1 MSKSR
6 IMAIAESVK
15 QSTKSIVPGA
25 FLSDVKTMT
34 RDQMTSV
41 VNQIAN
47 DTFKPERARLS
58 ESANLG
64 TNAGVVAKS
73 KLSLNSEMKKEYVA
87 RAENLLMHTIQSTGA
102 QSTAVSPVNQAGAVS
117 LVGGIIDE
125 AYNKFMTTEAT
136 RAPEYLRTYT
146 IPLVIDH
153 MGNVYDLI
161 ALQSDSETLEKV
173 AGASTISVLQ
183 KVDFKGKVN
192 VVGNLVDLTNQA
204 LAAAS
209 PSALPINSPRNF
221 VSRGIKI
228 TEVTYNGKAYPQ
240 EWESLG
246 VQSQNGQ
253 NNTDVAIISL
263 SLNDISA
270 NGGSKVTLL
279 GKVTQDGTV
288 ELLTN
293 DAKLTDV
300 TIKYYLPPI
309 DQQAPFTVSR
319 KSTKYVKVINE
330 TARAQTT
337 LNTTITED
345 HKYFTGED
353 LVERF
358 NTDVMITVNAQK
370 DNYAIKTIRTAIAEL
385 KAAEEAKKAAGA
397 NYVNTETMV
406 TARSTYAERTVDTN
420 TQSNGNQNVYA
431 GYNVSLANALYNVA
445 SDMNVTLNPTEA
457 RFAIAT
463 SIHAFQRIN
472 TAGNETQTRFNLVGD
487 MAEDGIAGFKVNHA
501 YQLNRAIVGGYD
513 TVVVASN
520 RLKHTTDKTKEV
532 TLTDLNGNPKV
543 NPLDPTKVLKG
554 IANVY
559 EYLVLTRFEQSQD
572 SFVFVNGLEVFE
584 EGTGMSSAEQ
594 SKSVNYSGRY
604 TIATLNKVAGLVTL
618 IERPEETL

>member
-228 TEVTYNGKAYPQ
+228 TEVTYDGKAYPQ

-279 GKVTQDGTV
+279 GKVTQDGTI

-300 TIKYYLPPI
+300 TVKYYLPPI

-554 IANVY
+554 IAKVY
-559 EYLVLTRFEQSQD
+559 EYLVLTKFEQSQD

>member
-161 ALQSDSETLEKV
+161 ALQSDSEKLEKV

-183 KVDFKGKVN
+183 KVKFGGKVN

-279 GKVTQDGTV
+279 GKVTQDGTI

-293 DAKLTDV
+293 DVKLTDV

-385 KAAEEAKKAAGA
+385 KAAEKAKKAAGA

-420 TQSNGNQNVYA
+420 TQSNGNQNIYA

-520 RLKHTTDKTKEV
+520 RLKHTTDKTKKV

-543 NPLDPTKVLKG
+543 DPLDPTKVLKG
-554 IANVY
+554 IAKVY
-559 EYLVLTRFEQSQD
+559 EYLVLTKFEQSQD

>member
-6 IMAIAESVK
+6 ILAIAESVK

-161 ALQSDSETLEKV
+161 ALQADSKTLEKV

-183 KVDFKGKVN
+183 KVSFGGKVN

-204 LAAAS
+204 LALAS

-228 TEVTYNGKAYPQ
+228 TEVTYDGKVYPQ

-293 DAKLTDV
+293 DVKLTDV

-385 KAAEEAKKAAGA
+385 KAAEKAKKAAGA

-420 TQSNGNQNVYA
+420 TQSNGNQNIYA

-445 SDMNVTLNPTEA
+445 SDMNVALNPTEA

-520 RLKHTTDKTKEV
+520 RLKHTTDKTKKV

-543 NPLDPTKVLKG
+543 DPLAPTKVLTG

-559 EYLVLTRFEQSQD
+559 EYLVLTKFEQSQD
-572 SFVFVNGLEVFE
+572 SFVFVNGLEVFD

>member
-161 ALQSDSETLEKV
+161 ALQADSETLEKV

-183 KVDFKGKVN
+183 KVKFGGKVN

-228 TEVTYNGKAYPQ
+228 TEVTYDGKAYPQ

-279 GKVTQDGTV
+279 GKVTQDGTI

-293 DAKLTDV
+293 DVKLTDV

-385 KAAEEAKKAAGA
+385 KAAEKAKKAAGA

-406 TARSTYAERTVDTN
+406 TARSSYAERTVDTN
-420 TQSNGNQNVYA
+420 TQSNGNQNIYA

-445 SDMNVTLNPTEA
+445 SDMNVKLNPTEA

-520 RLKHTTDKTKEV
+520 RLKNTTDKTKEV

-543 NPLDPTKVLKG
+543 DPLAPTKVLKG

-559 EYLVLTRFEQSQD
+559 EYLVLTKFEQSQD

>member
-183 KVDFKGKVN
+183 KVAFGGKVN

-228 TEVTYNGKAYPQ
+228 TEVTYDGKAYPQ

-279 GKVTQDGTV
+279 GKVTQDGTI

-293 DAKLTDV
+293 DVKLTDV

-319 KSTKYVKVINE
+319 KSTKYVKFINE

-385 KAAEEAKKAAGA
+385 KAAEKAKKAAGA

-420 TQSNGNQNVYA
+420 TQSNGNQNIYA

-520 RLKHTTDKTKEV
+520 RLKHTTDKTKKV

-543 NPLDPTKVLKG
+543 DPLDPTKVLKG
-554 IANVY
+554 IAKVY
-559 EYLVLTRFEQSQD
+559 EYLVLTKFEQSQD

>member
-161 ALQSDSETLEKV
+161 ALQSDSKKLEKV

-183 KVDFKGKVN
+183 KVAFGGKVN

-228 TEVTYNGKAYPQ
+228 TEVTYDGKAYPQ

-293 DAKLTDV
+293 DVKLTDV

-358 NTDVMITVNAQK
+358 NTDIMITVNAQK

-420 TQSNGNQNVYA
+420 TQSNGNQNIYA

-520 RLKHTTDKTKEV
+520 RLKHTTDKTKKV

-543 NPLDPTKVLKG
+543 DPLDPTKVLKG
-554 IANVY
+554 IAKVY
-559 EYLVLTRFEQSQD
+559 EYLVLTKFEQSQD

>member
-161 ALQSDSETLEKV
+161 ALQSDSKKLEKV

-183 KVDFKGKVN
+183 KVKFGGKVN

-228 TEVTYNGKAYPQ
+228 TEVTYDGKAYPQ

-279 GKVTQDGTV
+279 GKVTQDGTI

-293 DAKLTDV
+293 DVKLTDV

-420 TQSNGNQNVYA
+420 TQSNGNQNIYA

-554 IANVY
+554 IAKVY
-559 EYLVLTRFEQSQD
+559 EYLVLTKFEQSQD

>member
-183 KVDFKGKVN
+183 KVAFGGKVN

-228 TEVTYNGKAYPQ
+228 TEVTYDGKAYPQ

-279 GKVTQDGTV
+279 GKVTQDGTI

-293 DAKLTDV
+293 DVKLTDV

-358 NTDVMITVNAQK
+358 NTDIMITVNAQK

-420 TQSNGNQNVYA
+420 TQSNGNQNIYA

-520 RLKHTTDKTKEV
+520 RLKHTTDKTKKV

-543 NPLDPTKVLKG
+543 DPLDPTKVLKG
-554 IANVY
+554 IAKVY
-559 EYLVLTRFEQSQD
+559 EYLVLTKFEQSQD

>member
-6 IMAIAESVK
+6 ILAIAESVK

-136 RAPEYLRTYT
+136 RTPEYLRTYT

-161 ALQSDSETLEKV
+161 ALQSDSKTLEKV

-192 VVGNLVDLTNQA
+192 VVGNLVDLTNAA

-228 TEVTYNGKAYPQ
+228 TEVTYDGKAYPQ

-293 DAKLTDV
+293 DVKLTDV

-420 TQSNGNQNVYA
+420 TQSNGNQNIYA

-520 RLKHTTDKTKEV
+520 RLKHTTDKTKKV

-543 NPLDPTKVLKG
+543 DPLDPTKVLQG

-559 EYLVLTRFEQSQD
+559 EYLVLTKFEQSQD

>member
-183 KVDFKGKVN
+183 KVAFGGKVN

-228 TEVTYNGKAYPQ
+228 TEVTYDGKAYPQ

-293 DAKLTDV
+293 DVKLTDV

-420 TQSNGNQNVYA
+420 TQSNGNQNIYA

-520 RLKHTTDKTKEV
+520 RLKHTTDKTKKV

-543 NPLDPTKVLKG
+543 DPLDPTKVLKG
-554 IANVY
+554 IAKVY
-559 EYLVLTRFEQSQD
+559 EYLVLTKFEQSQD

>member
-279 GKVTQDGTV
+279 GKVTQDGTI

-520 RLKHTTDKTKEV
+520 RLKHTTDKTKKV
-532 TLTDLNGNPKV
+532 SLTDLNGNPKV
-543 NPLDPTKVLKG
+543 DPLAPTKVLKG

-559 EYLVLTRFEQSQD
+559 EYLVLTKFEQSQD

>member
-183 KVDFKGKVN
+183 KVKFGGKVN

-204 LAAAS
+204 LALAS

-228 TEVTYNGKAYPQ
+228 TEVTYNGVAYPQ

-293 DAKLTDV
+293 DVKLTDV

-406 TARSTYAERTVDTN
+406 TARSSYAERTVDTN
-420 TQSNGNQNVYA
+420 TQSNGNQNIYA

-445 SDMNVTLNPTEA
+445 SDMNVKLNPTEA

-520 RLKHTTDKTKEV
+520 RLKHTTDKTKKV

-543 NPLDPTKVLKG
+543 DPLDPTKVLKG

-559 EYLVLTRFEQSQD
+559 EYLVLTKFEQSQD

>member
-228 TEVTYNGKAYPQ
+228 TEVTYDGKAYPQ

-263 SLNDISA
+263 SLKDISA

-279 GKVTQDGTV
+279 GKVTQDGTI

-293 DAKLTDV
+293 DVKLTDV

-420 TQSNGNQNVYA
+420 TQSNGNQNIYA

-543 NPLDPTKVLKG
+543 DPLDPTKVLKG
-554 IANVY
+554 IAKVY
-559 EYLVLTRFEQSQD
+559 EYLVLTKFEQSQD

>member
-161 ALQSDSETLEKV
+161 ALQADSKTLEKV

-279 GKVTQDGTV
+279 GKVTQDGTI

-293 DAKLTDV
+293 DVKLTDV

-385 KAAEEAKKAAGA
+385 KAAEKAKKAAGA

-406 TARSTYAERTVDTN
+406 TARSSYAERTVDTN
-420 TQSNGNQNVYA
+420 TQSNGNQNIYA

-445 SDMNVTLNPTEA
+445 SDMNVKLNPTEA

-559 EYLVLTRFEQSQD
+559 EYLVLTKFEQSQD

>member
-161 ALQSDSETLEKV
+161 ALQSDSEKLEKV

-183 KVDFKGKVN
+183 KVKFGGKVN

-228 TEVTYNGKAYPQ
+228 TEVTYDGKAYPQ

-293 DAKLTDV
+293 DVKLTDV
-300 TIKYYLPPI
+300 TVKYYLPPI

-358 NTDVMITVNAQK
+358 NTDIMITVNAQK

-385 KAAEEAKKAAGA
+385 KAAEKAKKAAGA

-420 TQSNGNQNVYA
+420 TQSNGNQNIYA

-520 RLKHTTDKTKEV
+520 RLKHTTDKTKKV

-543 NPLDPTKVLKG
+543 DPLDPTKVLKG
-554 IANVY
+554 IAKVY
-559 EYLVLTRFEQSQD
+559 EYLVLTKFEQSQD

>member
-183 KVDFKGKVN
+183 KVAFGGKVN

-228 TEVTYNGKAYPQ
+228 TEVTYNGVAYPQ

-279 GKVTQDGTV
+279 GKVTQDGTI

-293 DAKLTDV
+293 DVKLTDV

-420 TQSNGNQNVYA
+420 TQSNGNQNIYA

-520 RLKHTTDKTKEV
+520 RLKHTTDKTKKV

-554 IANVY
+554 IAKVY
-559 EYLVLTRFEQSQD
+559 EYLVLTKFEQSQD

>member
-420 TQSNGNQNVYA
+420 TQSNGNQNIYA

-520 RLKHTTDKTKEV
+520 RLKHTTDKTKKV

-543 NPLDPTKVLKG
+543 DPLDKTKVLKG
-554 IANVY
+554 IAKVY
-559 EYLVLTRFEQSQD
+559 EYLVLTKFEQSQD

>member
-102 QSTAVSPVNQAGAVS
+102 QSTAVSPVTQAGAVS

-161 ALQSDSETLEKV
+161 ALQSDSKTLEKV

-183 KVDFKGKVN
+183 KVKFGGKVN

-204 LAAAS
+204 LALAS

-228 TEVTYNGKAYPQ
+228 TEVTYDGKAYPQ

-279 GKVTQDGTV
+279 GKVTQDGTI

-385 KAAEEAKKAAGA
+385 KAAEAAKKAAGA

-406 TARSTYAERTVDTN
+406 TARSSYAERTVDTN
-420 TQSNGNQNVYA
+420 TQSNGNQNIYA

-445 SDMNVTLNPTEA
+445 SDMNVVLNPTEA

-559 EYLVLTRFEQSQD
+559 EYLVLTKFEQSQD

>member
-279 GKVTQDGTV
+279 GKVTQDGTI

-293 DAKLTDV
+293 DVKLTDV

-358 NTDVMITVNAQK
+358 NTDIMITVNAQK

-385 KAAEEAKKAAGA
+385 KAAEKAKKAAGA

-420 TQSNGNQNVYA
+420 TQSNGNQNIYA

-520 RLKHTTDKTKEV
+520 RLKHTTDKTKKV

-543 NPLDPTKVLKG
+543 DPLDPTKVLKG
-554 IANVY
+554 IAKVY
-559 EYLVLTRFEQSQD
+559 EYLVLTKFEQSQD

>member
-161 ALQSDSETLEKV
+161 ALQADSKTLEKV

-183 KVDFKGKVN
+183 KVAFGGKVN

-279 GKVTQDGTV
+279 GKVTQDGTI

-293 DAKLTDV
+293 DVKLTDV

-385 KAAEEAKKAAGA
+385 KAAEKAKKAAGA

-420 TQSNGNQNVYA
+420 TQSNGNQNIYA

-543 NPLDPTKVLKG
+543 DPLAPTKVLKG

-559 EYLVLTRFEQSQD
+559 EYLVLTKFEQSQD

>member
-161 ALQSDSETLEKV
+161 ALQADSKTLEKV

-183 KVDFKGKVN
+183 KVKFGGKVN

-204 LAAAS
+204 LALAS

-228 TEVTYNGKAYPQ
+228 TEVTYDGKAYPQ

-279 GKVTQDGTV
+279 GKVTQDGTI

-293 DAKLTDV
+293 DVKLTDV
-300 TIKYYLPPI
+300 TVKYYLPPI

-385 KAAEEAKKAAGA
+385 KAAEKAKKAAGA

-420 TQSNGNQNVYA
+420 TQSNGNQNIYA

-445 SDMNVTLNPTEA
+445 SDMNVKLNPTEA

-520 RLKHTTDKTKEV
+520 RLKNTTDKTKEV

-543 NPLDPTKVLKG
+543 DPLAPTKVLKG

-559 EYLVLTRFEQSQD
+559 EYLVLTKFEQSQD

>member
-183 KVDFKGKVN
+183 KVNFGGKVN
-192 VVGNLVDLTNQA
+192 VVGNLVDLTNAA

-279 GKVTQDGTV
+279 GKVTQDGTI

-293 DAKLTDV
+293 DVKLTDV

-385 KAAEEAKKAAGA
+385 KAAEAAKKAAGA

-420 TQSNGNQNVYA
+420 TQSNGNQNIYA

-520 RLKHTTDKTKEV
+520 RLKNTTDKTKTV

-543 NPLDPTKVLKG
+543 DPLTPTKVLKG

>member
-64 TNAGVVAKS
+64 TNAGIVAKS

-161 ALQSDSETLEKV
+161 ALQSDSQTLEKV

-183 KVDFKGKVN
+183 KVKFGGKVN

-279 GKVTQDGTV
+279 GKVTQDGTI

-293 DAKLTDV
+293 DVKLTDV
-300 TIKYYLPPI
+300 TVKYYLPPI

-406 TARSTYAERTVDTN
+406 TARSSYAERTVDTN
-420 TQSNGNQNVYA
+420 TQSNGNQNIYA

-445 SDMNVTLNPTEA
+445 SDMNVKLNPTEA

-520 RLKHTTDKTKEV
+520 RLKHTTDKTKKV

-543 NPLDPTKVLKG
+543 DPLDPTKVLKG

-559 EYLVLTRFEQSQD
+559 EYLVLTKFEQSQD

>member
-136 RAPEYLRTYT
+136 RTPEYLRTYT

-161 ALQSDSETLEKV
+161 ALQSDSKTLEKV

-192 VVGNLVDLTNQA
+192 VVGNLVDLTNAA

-228 TEVTYNGKAYPQ
+228 TEVTYDGKAYPQ

-293 DAKLTDV
+293 DAKLTNV

-420 TQSNGNQNVYA
+420 TQSNGNQNIYA

-520 RLKHTTDKTKEV
+520 RLKHTTDKTKKV

-543 NPLDPTKVLKG
+543 DPLDPTKVLKG

-559 EYLVLTRFEQSQD
+559 EYLVLTKFEQSQD

>member
-161 ALQSDSETLEKV
+161 ALQADSETLEKV

-183 KVDFKGKVN
+183 KVKFGGKVN

-204 LAAAS
+204 LALAS

-228 TEVTYNGKAYPQ
+228 TEVTYDGKAYPQ

-279 GKVTQDGTV
+279 GKVTQDGTI

-293 DAKLTDV
+293 DVKLTDV

-385 KAAEEAKKAAGA
+385 KAAEKAKKAAGA

-406 TARSTYAERTVDTN
+406 TARSSYAERTVDTN
-420 TQSNGNQNVYA
+420 TQSNGNQNIYA

-445 SDMNVTLNPTEA
+445 SDMNVKLNPTEA

-520 RLKHTTDKTKEV
+520 RLKNTTDKTKEV

-559 EYLVLTRFEQSQD
+559 EYLVLTKFEQSQD

>member
-161 ALQSDSETLEKV
+161 ALQADSKTLEKV

-183 KVDFKGKVN
+183 KVKFGGKVN

-228 TEVTYNGKAYPQ
+228 TEVTYDGKAYPQ

-279 GKVTQDGTV
+279 GKVTQDGTI

-293 DAKLTDV
+293 DVKLTDV
-300 TIKYYLPPI
+300 TVKYYLPPI

-385 KAAEEAKKAAGA
+385 KAAEAAKKAAGA

-420 TQSNGNQNVYA
+420 TQSNGNQNIYA

-445 SDMNVTLNPTEA
+445 SDMNVKLNPTEA

-520 RLKHTTDKTKEV
+520 RLKNTTDKTKEV

-543 NPLDPTKVLKG
+543 DPLAPTKVLKG

-559 EYLVLTRFEQSQD
+559 EYLVLTKFEQSQD

>member
-161 ALQSDSETLEKV
+161 ALQSDSEKLEKV

-183 KVDFKGKVN
+183 KVDFGGKVN

-204 LAAAS
+204 LALAS

-228 TEVTYNGKAYPQ
+228 TSVTYNGKAYPQ

-330 TARAQTT
+330 TARAATT

-358 NTDVMITVNAQK
+358 NTDIMITVNGQK

-385 KAAEEAKKAAGA
+385 KAAEEAKKATGA

-420 TQSNGNQNVYA
+420 TQSNGNQNIYA

-520 RLKHTTDKTKEV
+520 RLKQTTDKTKKV

-543 NPLDPTKVLKG
+543 DPLAPTKVLQG

-559 EYLVLTRFEQSQD
+559 EYLVLTKFEQSQD

>member
-279 GKVTQDGTV
+279 GKVTQDGTI

-293 DAKLTDV
+293 DVKLTDV

-420 TQSNGNQNVYA
+420 TQSNGNQNIYA

-520 RLKHTTDKTKEV
+520 RLKNTTDKTKEV

-543 NPLDPTKVLKG
+543 DPLAPTKVLKG

-559 EYLVLTRFEQSQD
+559 EYLVLTKFEQSQD

>member
-41 VNQIAN
+41 VNLIAN

-183 KVDFKGKVN
+183 KVAFGGKVN

-228 TEVTYNGKAYPQ
+228 TEVTYDGKAYPQ

-279 GKVTQDGTV
+279 GKVTQDGTI

-293 DAKLTDV
+293 DVKLTDV

-420 TQSNGNQNVYA
+420 TQSNGNQNIYA

-520 RLKHTTDKTKEV
+520 RLKHTTDKTKKV

-543 NPLDPTKVLKG
+543 DPLDPTKVLKG
-554 IANVY
+554 IAKVY
-559 EYLVLTRFEQSQD
+559 EYLVLTKFEQSQD

>member
-192 VVGNLVDLTNQA
+192 VVGNLVDLTNKA
-204 LAAAS
+204 LALAS

-420 TQSNGNQNVYA
+420 TQSNGNQNIYA

-520 RLKHTTDKTKEV
+520 RLKHTTDKTKKV

-543 NPLDPTKVLKG
+543 DPLDPTKVLKG

-559 EYLVLTRFEQSQD
+559 EYLVLTKFEQSQD

>member
-420 TQSNGNQNVYA
+420 TQSNGNQNIYA

-520 RLKHTTDKTKEV
+520 RLKHTTDKTKKV

-543 NPLDPTKVLKG
+543 DPLAPTKVLTG

-559 EYLVLTRFEQSQD
+559 EYLVLTKFEQSQD

>member
-161 ALQSDSETLEKV
+161 ALQADSKTLEKV

-183 KVDFKGKVN
+183 KVKFGGKVN

-228 TEVTYNGKAYPQ
+228 TEVTYDGKAYPQ

-279 GKVTQDGTV
+279 GKVTQDGTI

-293 DAKLTDV
+293 DVKLTDV
-300 TIKYYLPPI
+300 TVKYYLPPI

-385 KAAEEAKKAAGA
+385 KAAEKAKKAAGA

-420 TQSNGNQNVYA
+420 TQSNGNQNIYA

-520 RLKHTTDKTKEV
+520 RLKNTTDKTKEV

-543 NPLDPTKVLKG
+543 DPLAPTKVLKG

-559 EYLVLTRFEQSQD
+559 EYLVLTKFEQSQD

>member
-161 ALQSDSETLEKV
+161 ALQADSKTLEKV

-228 TEVTYNGKAYPQ
+228 TEVTYDGKAYPQ

-279 GKVTQDGTV
+279 GKVTQDGTI

-293 DAKLTDV
+293 DVKLTDV
-300 TIKYYLPPI
+300 TIKYYLPPS

-385 KAAEEAKKAAGA
+385 KAAEKAKKAAGA

-406 TARSTYAERTVDTN
+406 TARSSYAERTVDTN
-420 TQSNGNQNVYA
+420 TQSNGNQNIYA

-520 RLKHTTDKTKEV
+520 RLKNTTDKTKEV

-543 NPLDPTKVLKG
+543 DPLAPTKVLKG

-559 EYLVLTRFEQSQD
+559 EYLVLTKFEQSQD

>member
-183 KVDFKGKVN
+183 KVAFGGKVN

-279 GKVTQDGTV
+279 GKVTQDGTI

-293 DAKLTDV
+293 DVKLTDV

-358 NTDVMITVNAQK
+358 NTDIMITVNAQK

-385 KAAEEAKKAAGA
+385 KAAEKAKKAAGA

-420 TQSNGNQNVYA
+420 TQSNGNQNIYA

-520 RLKHTTDKTKEV
+520 RLKHTTDKTKKV

-543 NPLDPTKVLKG
+543 DPLDPTKVLKG
-554 IANVY
+554 IAKVY
-559 EYLVLTRFEQSQD
+559 EYLVLTKFEQSQD

>member
-136 RAPEYLRTYT
+136 RTPEYLRTYT

-161 ALQSDSETLEKV
+161 TLQSDSETLEKV

-183 KVDFKGKVN
+183 KVDFGGKVN

-204 LAAAS
+204 LTLAS

-228 TEVTYNGKAYPQ
+228 TSVTYNGKKYPQ

-270 NGGSKVTLL
+270 NGGPKVTLL

-293 DAKLTDV
+293 DVKLTDV

-420 TQSNGNQNVYA
+420 TQSNGNQNIYA

-520 RLKHTTDKTKEV
+520 RLKRTTDKTKKV

-543 NPLDPTKVLKG
+543 DPLAPTKVLTG

-559 EYLVLTRFEQSQD
+559 EYLVLTKFEQSQD

>member
-183 KVDFKGKVN
+183 KVKFGGKVN

-279 GKVTQDGTV
+279 GKVTQDGTI

-293 DAKLTDV
+293 DVKLTDV

-420 TQSNGNQNVYA
+420 TQSNGNQNIYA

-520 RLKHTTDKTKEV
+520 RLKHTTDKTKKV

-543 NPLDPTKVLKG
+543 DPLDPTKVLKG
-554 IANVY
+554 IAKVY
-559 EYLVLTRFEQSQD
+559 EYLVLTKFEQSQD

>member
-161 ALQSDSETLEKV
+161 ALQSDSEKLEKV

-183 KVDFKGKVN
+183 KVKFGGKVN

-228 TEVTYNGKAYPQ
+228 TEVTYNGVAYPQ

-279 GKVTQDGTV
+279 GKVTQDGTI

-293 DAKLTDV
+293 DVKLTDV

-420 TQSNGNQNVYA
+420 TQSNGNQNIYA

-520 RLKHTTDKTKEV
+520 RLKHTTDKTKKV

-543 NPLDPTKVLKG
+543 DPLDPTKVLKG
-554 IANVY
+554 IAKVY
-559 EYLVLTRFEQSQD
+559 EYLVLTKFEQSQD

>member
-183 KVDFKGKVN
+183 KVKFGGKVN

-228 TEVTYNGKAYPQ
+228 TEVTYDGKAYPQ

-279 GKVTQDGTV
+279 GKVTQDGTI

-293 DAKLTDV
+293 DVKLTDV
-300 TIKYYLPPI
+300 TVKYYLPPI

-420 TQSNGNQNVYA
+420 TQSNGNQNIYA

-520 RLKHTTDKTKEV
+520 RLKHTTDKTKKV

-543 NPLDPTKVLKG
+543 DPLDPTKVLKG
-554 IANVY
+554 IAKVY
-559 EYLVLTRFEQSQD
+559 EYLVLTKFEQSQD

>member
-183 KVDFKGKVN
+183 KVKFGGKVN

-228 TEVTYNGKAYPQ
+228 TEVTYDGKAYPQ

-279 GKVTQDGTV
+279 GKVTQDGTI

-293 DAKLTDV
+293 DVKLTDV

-420 TQSNGNQNVYA
+420 TQSNGNQNIYA

-520 RLKHTTDKTKEV
+520 RLKHTTDKTKKV

-543 NPLDPTKVLKG
+543 DPLDPTKVLKG
-554 IANVY
+554 IAKVY
-559 EYLVLTRFEQSQD
+559 EYLVLTKFEQSQD